1 MIADAS
7 TSALVPRRGGRRFGE
22 TQIPIPGYPMVSIIT
37 VVLNAAKTIE
47 ETIQSVLT
55 QTYPNIEY
63 IVIDGGS
70 NDGTLEIIRRHEKD
84 IDYWCSEK
92 DSGIYDAMNKG
103 IALAQGEY
111 VGMLNADDFL
121 CTQEAIHKIVD
132 CLLKNN
138 VDATFAQLDVIDVNV
153 PNHVLR
159 KYRVSKL
166 SKSLLRFGIM
176 PPHPTFYCRRA
187 CYQKAGD
194 APHHTNLKIAADFEL
209 ITRLVMVQNITWSYI
224 PEVIVKMR
232 AGGAS
237 NRNWRARIQLNREI
251 IFACRQ
257 NGLYTNMLLLLL
269 KIPFRAWELIRK

>member
-22 TQIPIPGYPMVSIIT
+22 TRIPIPGYPMVSIIT

>member
-194 APHHTNLKIAADFEL
+194 APHHTNFKIAADFEL
-209 ITRLVMVQNITWSYI
+209 ITRLLMVQNITWRYI